1 MRLLPQSRHP
11 GDARPLT
18 RRAALAAA
26 LLLGSVGV
34 GAWQWKAQG
43 GSPGTNARKS
53 PGAMAGPGP
62 GPGEDVC
69 VVAPPTPYDPASG
82 QPVAAAREVPADARC
97 PVCGMYPARS
107 RAWAAQVIF
116 ADGDAYFF
124 DSPLSLLQYLG
135 DVARYTRG
143 RSADG
148 IVARYV
154 TDTDSGQW
162 LDAAQ
167 ATYVWGSN
175 ALGPMRAGNL
185 PAFASGAA
193 AGRFAQQ
200 RGGRALAF
208 GDIDAPLLRTLAPG
222 RGVGHAHPAA

>member
-1 MRLLPQSRHP
+1 MRPLPQPCHP
-11 GDARPLT
+11 TAARPLK

-34 GAWQWKAQG
+34 GAWQWKSQDGRPGMTA
-43 GSPGTNARKS
+43 SPGVA
-53 PGAMAGPGP
+53 AAP

-69 VVAPPTPYDPASG
+69 IVAPPTPYDPAGG
-82 QPVAAAREVPADARC
+82 QPLAAARDVPADARC

-124 DSPLSLLQYLG
+124 DSPLSLLLYLD

-143 RSADG
+143 RSADS

-154 TDTDSGQW
+154 SDTDSGDW
-162 LDAAQ
+162 IDAAQ
-167 ATYVWGSN
+167 AAYVHGST

-185 PAFASGAA
+185 PAFASMAA
-193 AGRFAQQ
+193 ATQFSQR
-200 RGGRALAF
+200 RGGQPLVFREITGAL
-208 GDIDAPLLRTLAPG
+208 LQMLAPG
-222 RGVGHAHPAA
+222 RGAGHRHPAV

>member
-1 MRLLPQSRHP
+1 MRPVPEFFSPP
-11 GDARPLT
+11 GARPLT
-18 RRAALAAA
+18 RRAALAGV
-26 LLLGSVGV
+26 LLLGSAGL
-34 GAWQWKAQG
+34 GAWSWKAQG
-43 GSPGTNARKS
+43 SSHGPAAGQ
-53 PGAMAGPGP
+53 GAGALPGP
-62 GPGEDVC
+62 EEDVC
-69 VVAPPTPYDPASG
+69 IVAPPTPYNPSGG
-82 QPVAAAREVPADARC
+82 QPLTAPREVPVDARC

-124 DSPLSLLQYLG
+124 DSPLSLLQYLR

-162 LDAAQ
+162 IDAVQ
-167 ATYVWGSN
+167 AAYVHGST
-175 ALGPMRAGNL
+175 ARGPMRAGNL
-185 PAFASGAA
+185 PAFATPAA
-193 AGRFAQQ
+193 AAAFAAR

-208 GDIDAPLLRTLAPG
+208 SDIDAPMLQTLAPG
-222 RGVGHAHPAA
+222 RSHQDHAHKNPA

>member
-1 MRLLPQSRHP
+1 MQPAPQPLRPPAARL
-11 GDARPLT
+11 AT
-18 RRAALAAA
+18 RRTALAAA

-34 GAWQWKAQG
+34 GAWQWRAKDAAYAVQ
-43 GSPGTNARKS
+43 PEDPRAL
-53 PGAMAGPGP
+53 P

-69 VVAPPTPYDPASG
+69 IVVPPTPYDPAGG
-82 QPVAAAREVPADARC
+82 QPLAAAREVPADARC

-116 ADGDAYFF
+116 ANGDAYFF

-143 RSADG
+143 RSADE

-154 TDTDSGQW
+154 SDTDSGAW
-162 LDAAQ
+162 IEADRAA
-167 ATYVWGSN
+167 YVHGSS

-185 PAFASGAA
+185 PAFASTAA
-193 AGRFAQQ
+193 AAQFAVQ
-200 RGGRALAF
+200 RGGKTLAWS
-208 GDIDAPLLRTLAPG
+208 DIDAPLLQALAPG
-222 RGVGHAHPAA
+222 RGISHSHRRGDS

>member
-1 MRLLPQSRHP
+1 MRLFPPAPFSP
-11 GDARPLT
+11 PAARPLT
-18 RRAALAAA
+18 RRAALGGV
-26 LLLGSVGV
+26 LLLGSVGA
-34 GAWQWKAQG
+34 GAWHWKAQG
-43 GSPGTNARKS
+43 GNQGRAASQDPGTL
-53 PGAMAGPGP
+53 P

-69 VVAPPTPYDPASG
+69 IVAPPTPYDPAGG
-82 QPVAAAREVPADARC
+82 QPLAAAREVPTDARC

-124 DSPLSLLQYLG
+124 DSPLSLLLYLG
-135 DVARYTRG
+135 DVAHYTRG

-154 TDTDSGQW
+154 TDTDSGHWINAGQ
-162 LDAAQ
+162 AA
-167 ATYVWGSN
+167 YVHGST

-185 PAFASGAA
+185 PAFASMAA
-193 AGRFAQQ
+193 AAQFAQR

-208 GDIDAPLLRTLAPG
+208 GAVDRPLLQQLAPG
-222 RGVGHAHPAA
+222 RGAGHQHPPV

>member
-1 MRLLPQSRHP
+1 
-11 GDARPLT
+11 
-18 RRAALAAA
+18 
-26 LLLGSVGV
+26 
-34 GAWQWKAQG
+34 
-43 GSPGTNARKS
+43 
-53 PGAMAGPGP
+53 
-62 GPGEDVC
+62 VC
-69 VVAPPTPYDPASG
+69 IVAPPTPYNPAG
-82 QPVAAAREVPADARC
+82 GKPLAAAREVPAEARC

-143 RSADG
+143 RSAG
-148 IVARYV
+148 EIVARFV

-162 LDAAQ
+162 IEADRAA
-167 ATYVWGSN
+167 YVHGST

-193 AGRFAQQ
+193 AAQFAAQ
-200 RGGRALAF
+200 RGGQAL
-208 GDIDAPLLRTLAPG
+208 GWSDMDAPLLRSLAPG
-222 RGVGHAHPAA
+222 RGLRHPHHPG